1 MKIEHQR
8 RERERIA
15 ARQELERQR
24 SRRHAPGSASLFKTR
39 LPYHPPRCSCGLPLH
54 KAGRSRFLGFKTGR
68 VYTMFPN
75 TQCYC
80 ESGYRHRQRK
90 AELLKEIEETRKTS
104 SFGKCPTLFRNTM
117 EIIRN
122 PKKVQ
127 VPCCSCTADQ
137 ETLSNVTLVNST
149 INNSSCHCFTTAQH
163 RRLEEDLGRWVERL
177 HRSLIWRECA
187 KKAVNRTRRHSIED
201 AAEVQ
206 LGQDDVIRTP
216 NAKQLPRS
224 GRSKGGFGFN
234 FGRRT
239 GVWGTGNWR
248 IVGRQNNANTGGL
261 WGRALP
267 ALGTSLF
274 GNRGGTNTP
283 PRSDSM
289 PDLSLSGLNAR
300 LLNLR
305 RTPSATDL
313 TRTNPTSA
321 SRTSSTATLVDVTP
335 NSPSVL
341 PSGSTG
347 RLSRTASQ
355 EVASLTGTLPASPPS
370 ALSGAPNDLYMR
382 MASFRPINPAR
393 DSARSSATG
402 ASSSV
407 RASTGGAAS
416 TSTSMEMTPMAN
428 RPLPATPSQNI
439 RLSSTSSSSGAE
451 TAIPVGEPI
460 YPNYR
465 DFSSVTPEH
474 MKWHDVVGSKWR
486 HWGHRHPYLQ
496 GGMGLAGTSAMS
508 GGVFLAMQAL
518 SNKMLNPGPDAELVK
533 ANQQLSTNLGE
544 VTNRLHQ
551 EVGKSALATDVLVN
565 AVHTGDVP
573 AAVVEEAKAIQESR
587 AVKEKKKV
595 TTSSTRTLQVTTTPA
610 TKKTTVTTVTPPPD
624 SPNSR
629 ATGADLPDSI
639 WDIRGPYADK
649 ETQTPNERTL
659 IVPDDRSAHH
669 QLYQRFGRAIYDPWW
684 RPPEHL
690 KVTDPYHFRLGLMAP
705 AILASLEQEHPPA
718 ARYPLQHEYDRAHGP
733 RGYNPY
739 LIIPKG
745 ERDRLMMQSVED
757 GQVNLQKYGQLLED
771 AALKYQLDYTKG
783 KNVPLVT
790 EPPTE
795 ASKSIDLSE
804 LQAKLRKVE
813 EEALGVPDA
822 STEAT
827 PAKPGTWINE
837 DQPQQVTPTPATA
850 TAESQWKPLP
860 TPKTRKRPRHRKRK
874 HKMEPLP
881 EPEAL
886 SSDQWIFKIDLS
898 TDKNKTLF
906 ALGVMFLLGMII
918 IVIYLI
924 GICFRRLGLCCK
936 KIFGGYKLA
945 ATDSDRVTP
954 AEWELQELNYY

>member
-1 MKIEHQR
+1 MHLPDCTCIE
-8 RERERIA
+8 
-15 ARQELERQR
+15 
-24 SRRHAPGSASLFKTR
+24 SPS
-39 LPYHPPRCSCGLPLH
+39 
-54 KAGRSRFLGFKTGR
+54 
-68 VYTMFPN
+68 
-75 TQCYC
+75 
-80 ESGYRHRQRK
+80 
-90 AELLKEIEETRKTS
+90 
-104 SFGKCPTLFRNTM
+104 
-117 EIIRN
+117 
-122 PKKVQ
+122 
-127 VPCCSCTADQ
+127 
-137 ETLSNVTLVNST
+137 NST
-149 INNSSCHCFTTAQH
+149 DSSCHCLHPQLHRDLERCFGREPELLREGLIRRRCTDEVTRC
-163 RRLEEDLGRWVERL
+163 RRLSEEDTDKPNDLTAKTSEKDSGRM
-177 HRSLIWRECA
+177 
-187 KKAVNRTRRHSIED
+187 
-201 AAEVQ
+201 
-206 LGQDDVIRTP
+206 
-216 NAKQLPRS
+216 QLPRS
-224 GRSKGGFGFN
+224 GRSRWGFN
-234 FGRRT
+234 FGRRS
-239 GVWGTGNWR
+239 GGWGTGGWR
-248 IVGRQNNANTGGL
+248 NIGGQNNANTGGL

-341 PSGSTG
+341 PSGSNG
-347 RLSRTASQ
+347 LLSRTASQ
-355 EVASLTGTLPASPPS
+355 EVASLTGTLPASPAS
-370 ALSGAPNDLYMR
+370 ALIRAPNDLYMR
-382 MASFRPINPAR
+382 MSSFRPINPAR
-393 DSARSSATG
+393 DSSRSSATG

-428 RPLPATPSQNI
+428 RPLPATPTHNI
-439 RLSSTSSSSGAE
+439 RLSSTLSSSGAE

-460 YPNYR
+460 YPNYK
-465 DFSSVTPEH
+465 DFSSVPPEH

-496 GGMGLAGTSAMS
+496 GGLGLAGTSAMS

-573 AAVVEEAKAIQESR
+573 AAIVEEAKAIKESKT
-587 AVKEKKKV
+587 KEDLGTKIVTNAPAKK
-595 TTSSTRTLQVTTTPA
+595 LQVTTTPA
-610 TKKTTVTTVTPPPD
+610 PRRSTVTTVTPAPD
-624 SPNSR
+624 SPNSM
-629 ATGADLPDSI
+629 ATGSDLPDSI

-659 IVPDDRSAHH
+659 IVPDDRTAHH

-705 AILASLEQEHPPA
+705 AILASLEQEHSPA

-739 LIIPKG
+739 LVIPKN
-745 ERDRLMMQSVED
+745 ECDRLMMQSVED
-757 GQVNLQKYGQLLED
+757 GQVNLAKYGQHLEE
-771 AALKYQLDYTKG
+771 AALRYQLDHTKG

-790 EPPTE
+790 EPPAE
-795 ASKSIDLSE
+795 ASRSIDLSE

-813 EEALGVPDA
+813 EDALGVPDSA
-822 STEAT
+822 TEAI
-827 PAKPGTWINE
+827 PAGPGTWVE
-837 DQPQQVTPTPATA
+837 DDQPQQATPKPAAVNT
-850 TAESQWKPLP
+850 ESQWKPLP
-860 TPKTRKRPRHRKRK
+860 TPKTRKRPHQRKQK
-874 HKMEPLP
+874 HKMETLP
-881 EPEAL
+881 ETAAL
-886 SSDQWIFKIDLS
+886 SVDQWIFTIALS
-898 TDKNKTLF
+898 TDKQKTVFGLTV
-906 ALGVMFLLGMII
+906 LFLLGMVVII
-918 IVIYLI
+918 IHLI
-924 GICFRRLGLCCK
+924 GLCLRRFCLC
-936 KIFGGYKLA
+936 
-945 ATDSDRVTP
+945 
-954 AEWELQELNYY
+954 

>member
-1 MKIEHQR
+1 MQR
-8 RERERIA
+8 LVRRRQDSPERKKFASFVQLYWIVFKLSKGQD
-15 ARQELERQR
+15 QE
-24 SRRHAPGSASLFKTR
+24 
-39 LPYHPPRCSCGLPLH
+39 GLIGVRMS
-54 KAGRSRFLGFKTGR
+54 KGEED
-68 VYTMFPN
+68 M
-75 TQCYC
+75 
-80 ESGYRHRQRK
+80 
-90 AELLKEIEETRKTS
+90 EETIDGFNK
-104 SFGKCPTLFRNTM
+104 
-117 EIIRN
+117 
-122 PKKVQ
+122 
-127 VPCCSCTADQ
+127 
-137 ETLSNVTLVNST
+137 
-149 INNSSCHCFTTAQH
+149 
-163 RRLEEDLGRWVERL
+163 
-177 HRSLIWRECA
+177 
-187 KKAVNRTRRHSIED
+187 
-201 AAEVQ
+201 
-206 LGQDDVIRTP
+206 
-216 NAKQLPRS
+216 LPRS
-224 GRSKGGFGFN
+224 GAKVEFN

-239 GVWGTGNWR
+239 GGWGNGNWR
-248 IVGRQNNANTGGL
+248 ILGQRNNANTGGL

-274 GNRGGTNTP
+274 GNRGGSSTP

-341 PSGSTG
+341 PSGSSG

-407 RASTGGAAS
+407 RASTGGAVS

-428 RPLPATPSQNI
+428 RPLPATPLQNV

-465 DFSSVTPEH
+465 DFSSVPPEH

-573 AAVVEEAKAIQESR
+573 AAIVEEAKAMKESR
-587 AVKEKKKV
+587 NIDSKKTKM
-595 TTSSTRTLQVTTTPA
+595 TTASTRTLQVTTTPA
-610 TKKTTVTTVTPPPD
+610 TKKTTATTVTPPPD
-624 SPNSR
+624 SPRSR
-629 ATGADLPDSI
+629 ATGSDLPDSI

-705 AILASLEQEHPPA
+705 AILASLENEHPPA

-739 LIIPKG
+739 LVIPKN

-757 GQVNLQKYGQLLED
+757 GQVNLEKYGQLLEE
-771 AALKYQLDYTKG
+771 AALKYQLEHTKG

-790 EPPTE
+790 EPPVE
-795 ASKSIDLSE
+795 DSKSVDLSE

-813 EEALGVPDA
+813 EEALGIPDS

-827 PAKPGTWINE
+827 PARPGTWVE
-837 DQPQQVTPTPATA
+837 DELTPQVTPTPAAA
-850 TAESQWKPLP
+850 TSESQWKPLP

-874 HKMEPLP
+874 HKMETLP
-881 EPEAL
+881 EAETL
-886 SSDQWIFKIDLS
+886 SAEQWVFRLDLS
-898 TDKNKTLF
+898 TDKNKMLF
-906 ALGVMFLLGMII
+906 ALGVMILLGLL
-918 IVIYLI
+918 IVITYAI
-924 GICFRRLGLCCK
+924 GVCLRRLGLCCRK
-936 KIFGGYKLA
+936 LCGNYKLA
-945 ATDSDRVTP
+945 ETDSDRVTP
-954 AEWELQELNYY
+954 AEWELQELNYV